1 MSGEE
6 NIEGGEV
13 REEMGLQDGTRKKS
27 VDLVAWGK
35 WAMGT
40 TTVHVCKVGMGGGI
54 VVVGGQRAAL
64 TAKTKEGR
72 GSREGGVGL
81 EPESGGEEIGTS
93 KVGGDEGGVC
103 LTAADTWEGR
113 MVGR

>member
-1 MSGEE
+1 
-6 NIEGGEV
+6 
-13 REEMGLQDGTRKKS
+13 
-27 VDLVAWGK
+27 
-35 WAMGT
+35 
-40 TTVHVCKVGMGGGI
+40 MGGGI

-93 KVGGDEGGVC
+93 EVGGDEGGVC